1 VRVTGT
7 GTVHRNKAR
16 SGYSVAAL
24 CAALILSAAQN
35 ASGGEEQ
42 DYAVALAMYERQLFK
57 VSYQYFQD
65 FITKYPEGRY
75 ADSAQFYLGES
86 LCALESYPEAIH
98 EYRQLTANYPESA
111 YVGKALMRTG
121 DCFRKMENY
130 EQAKKYYLKTI
141 SRSPNRSD
149 AAKAY
154 LRLGETYFAE
164 GDYSGTTEIYE
175 KTLDEFPEHPNKG
188 LIEYRLGLAYH
199 LNGDS
204 ETGLRYLK
212 EVQDNTS
219 TGAAATYGT
228 AVILI
233 EGGDYTGAVEEIS
246 KLQSESG
253 ERAPY
258 DRTVNYH
265 NVLALTGTGD
275 YADAAELA
283 RETVA
288 GLPAGAQSARLYYVL
303 GYDLFSM
310 RRWDEAR
317 TALDEAIRTDPEGNL
332 SADASF
338 LISLS
343 YLEERRFEEAWKGF
357 SPIGA
362 SDSPLSAKAKYWM
375 GWIKYEEADYEEAS
389 RIFAEI
395 VSDPNAGETGPA
407 AIYWRGYCEKR
418 RGNAAAGDIFVSLAK
433 EYPDNELADD
443 ALLKAAEIALEN
455 GRNDDGR
462 TWLTALVVNYPDS
475 EFVEKANYL
484 AAHSYAAQKDPGPA
498 VAKLTEFLKKHPG
511 SEYAPNATYDIGM
524 VLFGDGDYAAASN
537 WFGKVL
543 TDYPGSFLAP
553 DAMYQQGQCRFNK
566 AEYDRAR
573 EIYESLVERYPKSPR
588 VDEARYQIEL
598 CNYKKGEYSS
608 QTEVAEA
615 YVKKYPKSR
624 LNQELYLLLG
634 QSYYRKMSYNRSIEY
649 LGRVSDADPAAF
661 VTARSLMYEIYLR
674 SGKIEDAAA
683 VLRTVADSRAPK
695 KDRADALL
703 KLAGLYESAG
713 DASKAISAY
722 GEFAETFPKDE
733 RVPETLLAAGT
744 AMRELKMYA
753 ESNVVLLN
761 LLNKYPNVSETGVA
775 ELYVA
780 FNYQRLGD
788 YDNAIKY
795 HKRVVEGGNR
805 SLSVQSY
812 YWLGVCT
819 RDLGDTGA
827 AAGYFNKI
835 ITNYRDFP
843 EWVRKAEAEIS
854 KL

>member
-1 VRVTGT
+1 MKMVE
-7 GTVHRNKAR
+7 RNF
-16 SGYSVAAL
+16 GGCGFQIAAL

-35 ASGGEEQ
+35 AYGGEEQ

-111 YVGKALMRTG
+111 YVGKALLRTG
-121 DCFRKMENY
+121 DCFRDMENY
-130 EQAKKYYLKTI
+130 EQAKKYYRKTI
-141 SRSPNRSD
+141 SRSSNRSD
-149 AAKAY
+149 ATKAY
-154 LRLGETYFAE
+154 LRLGETFFAE
-164 GDYSGTTEIYE
+164 GDFSGTAEIYE
-175 KTLDEFPEHPNKG
+175 KTLDEFPEHPDKA
-188 LIEYRLGLAYH
+188 LIEYRLGLTYH
-199 LNGDS
+199 LSGDT

-212 EVQDNTS
+212 DVQDNS
-219 TGAAATYGT
+219 PTGAAATYGT

-233 EGGDYTGAVEEIS
+233 EGGDYAGAANEITKLQDESSELPQYNGAVDYY
-246 KLQSESG
+246 K
-253 ERAPY
+253 
-258 DRTVNYH
+258 
-265 NVLALTGTGD
+265 VLALTGTGN
-275 YADAAELA
+275 YGEAAKLA
-283 RETVA
+283 RETAALLQDEV
-288 GLPAGAQSARLYYVL
+288 PPARLYYVL

-310 RRWDEAR
+310 NRWDEAR
-317 TALDEAIRTDPEGNL
+317 TALDEAIRTDTGGDL
-332 SADASF
+332 TADASF

-343 YLEERRFEEAWKGF
+343 YLEEGRLDEAQKGF
-357 SPIGA
+357 SSISS
-362 SDSPLSAKAKYWM
+362 SDSRLSAKAKYWT
-375 GWIKYEEADYEEAS
+375 GWIKYEEGGYEEAS
-389 RIFAEI
+389 RLFAEAA
-395 VSDPNAGETGPA
+395 SDPNAGETVPA

-418 RGNAAAGDIFVSLAK
+418 RGNAAAEDIFVSLAK

-443 ALLKAAEIALEN
+443 ALLKAAEIALES
-455 GRNDDGR
+455 GRNEDGR
-462 TWLTALVVNYPDS
+462 TWLTALIANYPES
-475 EFVEKANYL
+475 EFVERANYL
-484 AAHSYAAQKDPGPA
+484 AAHSYAAQKEPGPA
-498 VAKLTEFLKKHPG
+498 VAKLTEFLQKHPG

-524 VLFGDGDYAAASN
+524 VLFGDGDYVAASN

-543 TDYPGSFLAP
+543 TDYPSSFLAP
-553 DAMYQQGQCRFNK
+553 DAMYQQGQCRFNRT
-566 AEYDRAR
+566 EYDRAR
-573 EIYESLVERYPKSPR
+573 EIYESLVERYPKSPK

-634 QSYYRKMSYNRSIEY
+634 QSYYRKRSYNRSLEY

-674 SGKIEDAAA
+674 SGKIEDAAT
-683 VLRTVADSRAPK
+683 VLRTVVDSQAPK

-703 KLAGLYESAG
+703 KLAELYESTG
-713 DASKAISAY
+713 DASGAISAY

-733 RVPETLLAAGT
+733 RVPGTLLAAGT

-753 ESNVVLLN
+753 ESNVILLN
-761 LLNKYPNVSETGVA
+761 LLDKYPNATETEVA
-775 ELYVA
+775 ELYAA

-788 YDNAIKY
+788 YDNAIRY
-795 HKRVVEGGNR
+795 HKMVVAGRNR

-819 RDLGDTGA
+819 RDLGDTEA

>member
-1 VRVTGT
+1 MGT
-7 GTVHRNKAR
+7 ARRNNPH
-16 SGYSVAAL
+16 SGFSVAAL

-65 FITKYPEGRY
+65 FITKYPEGRF

-111 YVGKALMRTG
+111 YVGKALLRTG
-121 DCFRKMENY
+121 DCFREMENY
-130 EQAKKYYLKTI
+130 EQAKKYYRKTVFRA
-141 SRSPNRSD
+141 SNKND

-164 GDYSGTTEIYE
+164 GDFSSTAEIYE
-175 KTLDEFPEHPNKG
+175 KTLEEFPEHANKG
-188 LIEYRLGLAYH
+188 LIEYRLGLTYH

-204 ETGLRYLK
+204 ETGIRYLK
-212 EVQDNTS
+212 DVQNNPS

-228 AVILI
+228 AVILL
-233 EGGDYTGAVEEIS
+233 EGGDYAGAAEEIA
-246 KLQSESG
+246 KLREDNG
-253 ERAPY
+253 ERLHY
-258 DRTVNYH
+258 NGTFNYH
-265 NVLALTGTGD
+265 TVLALTGTGD
-275 YADAAELA
+275 YGEAVELA
-283 RETVA
+283 RETSA
-288 GLPAGAQSARLYYVL
+288 GLPDGVPSARLYYVL

-317 TALDEAIRTDPEGNL
+317 TAFKETVRTDPDGDL
-332 SADASF
+332 AADASF
-338 LISLS
+338 LISFS
-343 YLEERRFEEAWKGF
+343 YLEERRFDEAEEGF
-357 SPIGA
+357 SFIGS
-362 SDSPLSAKAKYWM
+362 SDSSLSAKAKYWL
-375 GWIKYEEADYEEAS
+375 GWIKYEGGDYEEAS
-389 RIFAEI
+389 RLFAEA

-418 RGNAAAGDIFVSLAK
+418 RGNPAAEDIFVSLAK
-433 EYPDNELADD
+433 EYPENELADD

-462 TWLTALVVNYPDS
+462 TWLTALVLNYPES

-498 VAKLTEFLKKHPG
+498 VAKLTEFLKKHPD

-524 VLFGDGDYAAASN
+524 VLFGDGNYAAASD
-537 WFGKVL
+537 WFGRVL
-543 TDYPGSFLAP
+543 TYYPASTLAA
-553 DAMYQQGQCRFNK
+553 DAMYQQGQCRFNTT
-566 AEYDRAR
+566 EYDRAR
-573 EIYESLVERYPKSPR
+573 EIYESLVKRYPKSPR

-634 QSYYRKMSYNRSIEY
+634 QSYYRKRSYTSSLEY

-674 SGKIEDAAA
+674 IGKIEDAAA
-683 VLRTVADSRAPK
+683 VLRAVVDSRAPK

-703 KLAGLYESAG
+703 KLAKLYESAG
-713 DASKAISAY
+713 DASNAISAY

-744 AMRELKMYA
+744 AMRELKMYT
-753 ESNVVLLN
+753 ESNVILLN
-761 LLNKYPNVSETGVA
+761 LLNKYPNISEIESA

-795 HKRVVEGGNR
+795 HKRVVEGRNR

-819 RDLGDTGA
+819 RDLGDTEA